1 MKKTQG
7 GRVDLGSRNKSEVI
21 TIRINPKLKF
31 GLELMARLHNR
42 SVAQTVEMAIQRV
55 LEDPF
60 DGVQNLRDVRYDQDI
75 IDKLWSPH
83 RGERLLKMV
92 LEHPELLSYEEE
104 VVWNKLTRAGVAE
117 DFLEN
122 TRLHEVSVRPNCN
135 LHELEE
141 RVADFWDKLD
151 ETERTT
157 ASKSKGKSSKE
168 PIAP

>member
-1 MKKTQG
+1 M
-7 GRVDLGSRNKSEVI
+7 DLGSRNKSEVI

-92 LEHPELLSYEEE
+92 LEHPELLAT
-104 VVWNKLTRAGVAE
+104 K
-117 DFLEN
+117 
-122 TRLHEVSVRPNCN
+122 
-135 LHELEE
+135 
-141 RVADFWDKLD
+141 
-151 ETERTT
+151 
-157 ASKSKGKSSKE
+157 KSSFGTS
-168 PIAP
+168 

>member
-1 MKKTQG
+1 MEKPQL

-60 DGVQNLRDVRYDQDI
+60 DGIQNLRNVRYEHDL

-83 RGERLLKMV
+83 RGERLLRMV
-92 LEHPELLSYEEE
+92 LTHPELLSYEEE
-104 VVWNKLTRAGVAE
+104 VLWNKLTRAGVTE
-117 DFLEN
+117 DYLVR
-122 TRLHEVSVRPNCN
+122 TGHSALHVRPNSN
-135 LHELEE
+135 LQELEA
-141 RVADFWDKLD
+141 RIADFWDKLD
-151 ETERTT
+151 EEERSAT
-157 ASKSKGKSSKE
+157 SKSKGKATT
-168 PIAP
+168 P